1 MTRRQMEMVTE
12 LMDWKLMLFV
22 KKMWSLMM
30 VSVKCKEM

>member
-30 VSVKCKEM
+30 VFVKCKEM